1 MTERTK
7 SRATAPDV
15 YSVHLP
21 RTTYWREAHS
31 AIAQKAFFNADTGKA
46 FTTVLAGLALTMTTL
61 PKISFFPAFVAG
73 FKRVLIMH
81 MPGITNLPA
90 LFNCCVAICANR
102 SVALEQSAFF
112 ISVPSDNACK
122 RAPLLMGFAPA
133 FIAFMGAMIKLCNVW
148 CKIGT

>member
-31 AIAQKAFFNADTGKA
+31 AITQKAFFNAETGNA
-46 FTTVLAGLALTMTTL
+46 FTTVLAGLALTMTTF
-61 PKISFFPAFVAG
+61 PKTSLLPAFVAG

-81 MPGITNLPA
+81 KPGSTNLPA
-90 LFNCCVAICANR
+90 LFTCCVPISAKLFTAF
-102 SVALEQSAFF
+102 AQTAFF
-112 ISVPSDNACK
+112 KSVLSESA
-122 RAPLLMGFAPA
+122 
-133 FIAFMGAMIKLCNVW
+133 
-148 CKIGT
+148 